1 MRLGE
6 LLESRVVDVEG
17 RDVGAVLDVRLV
29 QDGPVLEGFGAGL
42 RLDGLVVGA
51 GSIAVRLGYHRHG
64 VQGPFVLR
72 ALFAALE
79 RRARYVPWSDVA
91 TCDGDIVTLHRTAG
105 ELRSIAD
112 VE

>member
-51 GSIAVRLGYHRHG
+51 GSLAVRLGYHRHG
-64 VQGPFVLR
+64 VRGPFVLR
-72 ALFAALE
+72 ALFTALE
-79 RRARYVPWSDVA
+79 RRARYVPWSDVV
-91 TCDGDIVTLHRTAG
+91 TCEGETVTLRRTAD
-105 ELRSIAD
+105 ELRSIAEMD
-112 VE
+112 